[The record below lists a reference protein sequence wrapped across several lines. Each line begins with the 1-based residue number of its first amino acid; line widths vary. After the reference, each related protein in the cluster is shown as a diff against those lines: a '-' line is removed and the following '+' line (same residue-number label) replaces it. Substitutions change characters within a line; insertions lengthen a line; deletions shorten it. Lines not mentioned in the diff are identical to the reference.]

1 MKSDLVFNGN
11 EKKIYATDEENVVL
25 IHYTDTI
32 TCYNKVKRARI
43 HNKGIYTN
51 KISALLFD
59 YLQENGIRT
68 HFIRQVNDR
77 DQLCHKIEIVP
88 VEVDV
93 HNIVAGTMARILGLE
108 EGKKL
113 DTTVIDLRYNNQK
126 LGKPLINE
134 TRAVALGL
142 MTFEELKNVTQT
154 AIRINELLKQKFEE
168 VDIIL
173 VDMKLE
179 FGRAADGNLI
189 LSDEISPDRCRLWDK
204 TTGEKLDKD
213 RFRHDEGSITEAY
226 ARVYDALS
234 KSLKFRV

>member
-1 MKSDLVFNGN
+1 M
-11 EKKIYATDEENVVL
+11 
-25 IHYTDTI
+25 
-32 TCYNKVKRARI
+32 
-43 HNKGIYTN
+43 
-51 KISALLFD
+51 
-59 YLQENGIRT
+59 
-68 HFIRQVNDR
+68 
-77 DQLCHKIEIVP
+77 
-88 VEVDV
+88 EVDV

-126 LGKPLINE
+126 LGKPLINR

-142 MTFEELKNVTQT
+142 MTFEELDNVTQT
-154 AIRINELLKQKFEE
+154 AMRINELLKQKFEE
-168 VDIIL
+168 VGIIL

-179 FGRAADGNLI
+179 FGRAADGKLI

-226 ARVYDALS
+226 EKVYDALNQNLCE
-234 KSLKFRV
+234 K